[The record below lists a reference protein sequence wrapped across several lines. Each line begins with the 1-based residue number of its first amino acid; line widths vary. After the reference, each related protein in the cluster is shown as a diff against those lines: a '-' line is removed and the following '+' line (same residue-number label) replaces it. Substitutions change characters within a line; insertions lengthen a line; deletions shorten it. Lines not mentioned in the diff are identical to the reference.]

1 MDLKESV
8 LRGIYSYGFEK
19 PSVIQ
24 QKGIVPIIR
33 GRDLIAQAQSGTGK
47 TATFSI
53 ACLQK
58 VDPSLNYTQAM
69 LLSPTRELAIQSYNV
84 RELLHFPPLYHSI
97 TAFCF

>member
-1 MDLKESV
+1 MKLKDEV

-24 QKGIVPIIR
+24 QKGILPIIR
-33 GRDLIAQAQSGTGK
+33 GRDVVAQAQSGTGK

-58 VDPSLNYTQAM
+58 VDPTLPETQAL
-69 LLSPTRELAIQSYNV
+69 LLSPTRELALQSYDV
-84 RELLHFPPLYHSI
+84 YYYY
-97 TAFCF
+97 